1 MHLSLDQDYRIQQMQ
16 NLFAVANGNP
26 EGCIRHGLVRFG
38 QMQLVDRMMLCQGI
52 CFELGGK
59 RLELVHHRGDIED
72 LLLLLCGEGEAV
84 HRDEGVEVV
93 HLEKADHL
101 PFFLLEADVQYEDYP
116 CYLVDDASFYL
127 YHHPIL
133 HDLYRVQIPFDP
145 YVIDETDYENEIDY
159 VYYLLCLKM
168 DVDHP
173 YPSRA
178 GIDYDYKT
186 LIGVFE

>member
-38 QMQLVDRMMLCQGI
+38 QMPLVDRLMLCQGI

-59 RLELVHHRGDIED
+59 RLELVHYLGEIED
-72 LLLLLCGEGEAV
+72 LLFLLCGEGEAV
-84 HRDEGVEVV
+84 HRDEAVEVV

-101 PFFLLEADVQYEDYP
+101 PFLLLEADVEYEDYP

-133 HDLYRVQIPFDP
+133 RDLYRVQIPFDP
-145 YVIDETDYENEIDY
+145 YVIDGTDYENEIDY
-159 VYYLLCLKM
+159 VYYLLCLKT

-173 YPSRA
+173 YPSQA